1 MFWGLK
7 GRRERRGCTVDALVK
22 KARAFFNR
30 VLGYSQEHNLN
41 PRFFLGLAAIGLTIN
56 LLYYLPWGK
65 PPQAEI
71 GFLVSLRLLALAGP
85 LYIFL
90 KGRRIA
96 QVFNL
101 SLLASWSA
109 GTAWHVFYFLYF

>member
-1 MFWGLK
+1 MDVMW
-7 GRRERRGCTVDALVK
+7 K
-22 KARAFFNR
+22 KAKFFFYR
-30 VLGYSQEHNLN
+30 GLGFSQAHNLN
-41 PRFFLGLAAIGLTIN
+41 PRFFLGLAATGLAIN

-85 LYIFL
+85 LYILF

-101 SLLASWSA
+101 SLLASWSV
-109 GTAWHVFYFLYF
+109 GTAWHVCYFLYL